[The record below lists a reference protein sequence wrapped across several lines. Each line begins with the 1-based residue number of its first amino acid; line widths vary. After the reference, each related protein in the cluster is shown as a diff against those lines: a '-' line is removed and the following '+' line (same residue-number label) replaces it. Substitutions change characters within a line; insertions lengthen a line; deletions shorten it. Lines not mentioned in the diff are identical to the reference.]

1 MNWIPIIVLAAIV
14 LIIIIR
20 IKRRG
25 FFFKAKDGTELSFK
39 QFMKRW
45 GKGIEGITPLQQVT
59 TQLLGIWI
67 TITGVIAGIVVNALV
82 RMEGVW
88 WWVEIIL
95 VGSLIVTAVSL
106 LGLYQK
112 YKIYKRVDEEMKKL
126 NEELEKEVQVSLDG
140 EQIKGMGAM
149 GVEINEM

>member
-1 MNWIPIIVLAAIV
+1 MNKILIVILAAII
-14 LIIIIR
+14 LIITIR
-20 IKRRG
+20 IKKRG
-25 FFFKAKDGTELSFK
+25 FFFKAKDGSKLSFK

-45 GKGIEGITPLQQVT
+45 GKGIEGITPLQQTT

-67 TITGVIAGIVVNALV
+67 TMTGIIAGIVVNALV

>member
-1 MNWIPIIVLAAIV
+1 M
-14 LIIIIR
+14 
-20 IKRRG
+20 
-25 FFFKAKDGTELSFK
+25 
-39 QFMKRW
+39 
-45 GKGIEGITPLQQVT
+45 
-59 TQLLGIWI
+59 
-67 TITGVIAGIVVNALV
+67 IAGIVVNALV
-82 RMEGVW
+82 RMENVW
-88 WWVEIIL
+88 IWVEVIL

-126 NEELEKEVQVSLDG
+126 NEELKKDEEVQVSLDG